1 LVEAEGSGQIGMART
16 VDLAIVDRS
25 RLRRDCLK
33 LAFAQ
38 HGERWR
44 VTDMAG
50 AVELV
55 RLVEAGYRADVILY
69 GEAVCAQVDLADIA
83 LIGAAAP
90 GVPVLVCADCDDA
103 QRARAILRT
112 GARGF
117 LPTTLGFRVLLGA
130 VERVY
135 SGGVYVPSALA
146 ATGLGAAAPLA
157 EPWGELTRR
166 QRDVLALIS
175 QGKSNKLIA
184 DALAMSEATVKA
196 HVKQIIRRLNV
207 ANRTQA
213 ALLAIHGSRRN
224 AARAGRAQPD
234 LA

>member
-1 LVEAEGSGQIGMART
+1 LDGLDGLGRSGAAATI
-16 VDLAIVDRS
+16 DLAIVDRS

-38 HGERWR
+38 HGEKWR
-44 VTDMAG
+44 VRDVAG
-50 AVELV
+50 ADELV
-55 RLVEAGYRADVILY
+55 RLAEAGYGADVVLY

-83 LIGAAAP
+83 LIGAAMP

-103 QRARAILRT
+103 QRARAILRA

-117 LPTTLGFRVLLGA
+117 VPTTLGFRVLLGA
-130 VERVY
+130 LERVY
-135 SGGVYVPSALA
+135 AGGVYLPSALA
-146 ATGLGAAAPLA
+146 TAAFDAAAAPA

-213 ALLAIHGSRRN
+213 ALLAIHGSRHHTASDR
-224 AARAGRAQPD
+224 QPQPS
-234 LA
+234 L